1 VAAAGRIERRLADLG
16 LELPQQPV
24 PVGNYLPAARSGRL
38 VFTSGQTA
46 RINGVRRYVGVVG
59 QEVSQADDYLSARD
73 ATLNC
78 LACVKQAVGSLDRV
92 QRVVKVLGF
101 VNVGADFGAHPTVID
116 GASDLLEQLWG
127 PLGCHARSAVGLS
140 SLPSNVSVEIELVVE
155 VRRGA
160 AVSGP
165 ASGRGTVR

>member
-1 VAAAGRIERRLADLG
+1 MPDAMRIEKKLAALG

-24 PVGNYLPAARSGRL
+24 PVGNYLPAARAGSL

-59 QEVSQADDYLSARD
+59 QEVSQADAYLSARD

-92 QRVVKVLGF
+92 KRVVKVMGF
-101 VNVGADFGAHPTVID
+101 VNAGREFDHQPAAIN
-116 GASDLLEQLWG
+116 GASDLLEQLFG
-127 PLGCHARSAVGLS
+127 EAGRHARSAIGLS
-140 SLPSNVSVEIELVVE
+140 SLPSNVSVEIELIVE
-155 VRRGA
+155 VR
-160 AVSGP
+160 
-165 ASGRGTVR
+165 